1 MQIVVVFALLG
12 LATILLVTERLR
24 PDIVAM
30 LVLAALVVT
39 RILDPSRAL
48 SGFSNPATVVV
59 ACMFVLSAGLQS
71 SGVVEFLG
79 DRLLRHGPAGPVAML
94 ALTALVIGPA
104 SAFINNTAAVAVFL
118 PVILRASEAR
128 RISPSRLMMPLSFF
142 AMLGG
147 TCTLIGT
154 STNIV
159 VSSIAADAGLRPFG
173 MFEFSLLGIILFV
186 AGSLYLFTVGQR
198 AMPERVPAGSK
209 AQGFNINRYLSELR
223 VGKGSRLIGKTL
235 EQAALAEK
243 HDVEILAQV
252 RDGVVRE
259 VPEGHSVIREG
270 DRLLVRAEA
279 ASLVKLR
286 EREGLAPRAER
297 NRESLDLESGGSAL
311 VELVVKPD
319 SEVEYRTLKGIDFR
333 RRFGATVLAIRHYGR
348 ELRERIA
355 LTPLRGGDE
364 LLVLVPRN
372 GLQRLREE
380 PSFVLLGELEIP
392 VVRPR
397 RALIAGLLIA
407 GVVGFATFGPF
418 SIVETAVVGAA
429 LMVLTGCL
437 PARKVYETIDWRV
450 IFLLA
455 GLLPLGIAFE
465 TTGAAKVAVDFLLQ
479 FSRELGPTVVLG
491 CLFFTASVLTGFM
504 SNTAT
509 AALLAPL
516 AIATADTL
524 GLNPRPFLM
533 AVTFAASAAFFTP
546 IGYQTNLLV
555 DGPGGYRFNDYVKV
569 GGPLT
574 LLYALL
580 ATLLIPIFF
589 PF

>member
-1 MQIVVVFALLG
+1 MQIAVVFALLA

-39 RILDPSRAL
+39 RILEPSRAL

-71 SGVVEFLG
+71 SGVVQFLG
-79 DRLLRHGPAGPVAML
+79 DRLLTHGPSRPTAIL

-118 PVILRASEAR
+118 PVILRACEANN
-128 RISPSRLMMPLSFF
+128 ISPSRLMMPLSFF

-147 TCTLIGT
+147 TCTLVGT

-159 VSSIAADAGLRPFG
+159 VSSVAADAGLRPFG
-173 MFEFSLLGIILFV
+173 MFEFSVLGIILFG
-186 AGSLYLFTVGQR
+186 AGGIYLFTIGQR
-198 AMPERVPAGSK
+198 LIPERVPAK
-209 AQGFNINRYLSELR
+209 APAQGFNINRYLSELR
-223 VGKGSRLIGKTL
+223 VLEGSPLIGKSL
-235 EQAALAEK
+235 AAAGLAER

-252 RDGVVRE
+252 RDGVSRE
-259 VPEGHSVIREG
+259 VPDGHSMIQEG

-286 EREGLAPRAER
+286 EKEGLALRSER
-297 NRESLDLESGGSAL
+297 GKGGLDLESGGAAL

-319 SEVEYRTLKGIDFR
+319 SGVEYRTLKGIDFR

-355 LTPLRGGDE
+355 QTPLRGGDE
-364 LLVLVPRN
+364 LLVLVPRQN
-372 GLQRLREE
+372 LERLRDE

-397 RALIAGLLIA
+397 RALIAGSIIA
-407 GVVGFATFGPF
+407 GVVGFATFSTF

-479 FSRELGPTVVLG
+479 FSRDFGPTVVLG
-491 CLFFTASVLTGFM
+491 LLFLTASVLTGFM

-516 AIATADTL
+516 AIATAGTL
-524 GLNPRPFLM
+524 GLSPRPFLI

-555 DGPGGYRFNDYVKV
+555 DGPGGYRFADYVKV

-574 LLYALL
+574 LLYAVL
-580 ATLLIPIFF
+580 ATLLIPLFF